1 MLHKIIRMAA
11 EKIAKQKKYQD
22 TIWELSNLSDRDLKD
37 IGIRR
42 HEIEFIAAKNAGL
55 AKENEA

>member
-11 EKIAKQKKYQD
+11 EKIAKQNNYKK
-22 TIWELSNLSDRDLKD
+22 TIWELSTLSDRELKD

-42 HEIEFIAAKNAGL
+42 GDIEFIAAKSAGFN
-55 AKENEA
+55 K

>member
-1 MLHKIIRMAA
+1 MIHKIIRMAA
-11 EKIAKQKKYQD
+11 EKIAKQNKYQK
-22 TIWELSNLSDRDLKD
+22 TIWELSTLTDRELKD

-55 AKENEA
+55 AK

>member
-11 EKIAKQKKYQD
+11 EKIAKKNLYKK
-22 TIWELSNLSDRDLKD
+22 TIWELNNLSDHDLRD

-42 HEIEFIAAKNAGL
+42 GEIEFVAAKSAGL
-55 AKENEA
+55 IKDNEV

>member
-1 MLHKIIRMAA
+1 MLTKIIRMAA
-11 EKIAKQKKYQD
+11 EHIVKQKKYQD

-37 IGIRR
+37 IGVRR

-55 AKENEA
+55 VKESEA

>member
-1 MLHKIIRMAA
+1 MLTKIIRMAA
-11 EKIAKQKKYQD
+11 ERIAKQKKYQD

-42 HEIEFIAAKNAGL
+42 GESEFIAAKNAGIT
-55 AKENEA
+55 KESEA

>member
-1 MLHKIIRMAA
+1 MLTKIIRMTA
-11 EKIAKQKKYQD
+11 EHIVKQKKYQD

-37 IGIRR
+37 IGVRR

-55 AKENEA
+55 VKESEA

>member
-11 EKIAKQKKYQD
+11 EKIAKQNTFKR
-22 TIWELSNLSDRDLKD
+22 TMWELSTLSDRELKD

-42 HEIEFIAAKNAGL
+42 GDIEFIAKQNAGL
-55 AKENEA
+55 AK

>member
-1 MLHKIIRMAA
+1 MLHKVIRMAA

-22 TIWELSNLSDRDLKD
+22 TIWELSQLSDRDLKD

-42 HEIEFIAAKNAGL
+42 HEIEFIAAKNSGL
-55 AKENEA
+55 VKGEEA